1 MPRRVIPGSI
11 TKPYEKREG
20 DFSPNLVGNQSTNG
34 NSFFTFGNF
43 SLTTNNS
50 DITGEFLNTGEF
62 SDIITLD
69 SLQITEEDSKEINKQ
84 TNNLEVK
91 LKTNPNKLQDY
102 VYFSDARKFIE
113 TEVVDILNK
122 WKGGLY
128 IQFSY
133 INDTVT
139 DFTYNS
145 DKNTSYF
152 TISKN
157 ILINPFNI
165 VTDNIPEL
173 ATKQNDISFIQN
185 AFKNYQITNEY
196 GNYAIISYTG
206 NTETDDYIK
215 LETEGLAWPTL
226 ISSATTSGSFEYY
239 LKPNNN
245 ILDKLFFS
253 KLSPF
258 QEQLLNQESLPKKY
272 TISLSKQSD
281 TAFGQPVSSLEKFTW
296 PTSDDYNLAYDGRD
310 YGQYIEKLF
319 RFAAYFDSEITNVMV
334 RRLVAKAIFE
344 FDTPGDGTNPK
355 SGQKMDKLMK
365 IWGREYDKIKTY
377 IDSISFANVITY
389 DGIENTPDELI
400 KLMASNLGFD
410 TIQSFSDNNL
420 LKFFQKTQGGV
431 FNKQQT
437 NMSLSEMDREFWR
450 RLVINAWWLFK
461 SKGTRKVI
469 EFFLNFFNI
478 NECLVTFDEI
488 VYVAENKL
496 NYPALIRDLLNYYGF
511 IPPDETIASD
521 VDGFPKILPN
531 TNNYYFQLNGFW
543 YDGGVEPN
551 TKPDLKGNNPHFG
564 PYDFGKAYFEKYTCL
579 ITNFEP
585 IDEIVNLNALEFNY
599 FTDYSLGT
607 VEGTGQVIVEGN
619 NIEATTNIGVGN
631 ILNSYNPFYAETMNQ
646 NGRIG
651 SGVAL
656 NAGLSDETSNNGLS
670 SFHINFISGD
680 RTELECLTDN
690 CPDIQLSDSNNP
702 TSGLITYVEQNGIEY
717 VLEDEECCQFFGF
730 NNYFNT
736 NDGTTPC
743 YWCPPFDA
751 ISIVPFNNGDEIV
764 NILVIIKP
772 DGTYET
778 PTEACCTLRNGE
790 WITPE
795 SIGSNNELILGKP
808 YCKSGNAGGPLDP
821 ETNEDVG

>member
-1 MPRRVIPGSI
+1 MPRKVIPGSI
-11 TKPYEKREG
+11 TKPYEKGEG
-20 DFSPNLVGNQSTNG
+20 DFSPNLVGNQSTGG

-43 SLTTNNS
+43 SLTTNSGNV
-50 DITGEFLNTGEF
+50 TGEFLNTGEF
-62 SDIITLD
+62 SDVITLD
-69 SLQITEEDSKEINKQ
+69 TLQITEVDSKEISEQ
-84 TNNLEVK
+84 TNNLEVR
-91 LKTNPNKLQDY
+91 LKTNPNKLNDY

-122 WKGGLY
+122 WKGGIY
-128 IQFSY
+128 ISFSY

-139 DFTYNS
+139 DFHYNP

-157 ILINPFNI
+157 IIINPYNI
-165 VTDNIPEL
+165 VTENVPEL
-173 ATKQNDISFIQN
+173 TTKQNDISFIQN

-196 GNYAIISYTG
+196 GDYDVIAYTG
-206 NTETDDYIK
+206 NTVSDDYIR
-215 LETEGLAWPTL
+215 LETKGLAWPTL
-226 ISSATTSGSFEYY
+226 ASSGLTSGTFEYY
-239 LKPNNN
+239 LKPNDN
-245 ILDKLFFS
+245 ILDKIFFS

-258 QEQLLNQESLPKKY
+258 QTQLLNKNSLPKKY
-272 TISLSKQSD
+272 TISLSKQSE
-281 TAFGQPVSSLEKFTW
+281 TAFGQPVNALESFTW

-310 YGQYIEKLF
+310 YGQYIEKLL
-319 RFAAYFDSEITNVMV
+319 RFGAYFDSEITNIMV
-334 RRLVAKAIFE
+334 RKLVAKAIFE
-344 FDTPGDGTNPK
+344 FDTPGDGTNPN
-355 SGQKMDKLMK
+355 SGQKMSKLVK
-365 IWGREYDKIKTY
+365 IWGREFDKIKTY
-377 IDSISFANVITY
+377 IDSISFANVLTY

-420 LKFFQKTQGGV
+420 IKFYQQTSGGV
-431 FNKQQT
+431 FNEQQT
-437 NMSLSEMDREFWR
+437 NMSLSEMDKEFWR

-496 NYPALIRDLLNYYGF
+496 NYPELVRLLLGYYGF
-511 IPPDETIASD
+511 LPPDETIASD
-521 VDGFPKILPN
+521 SDGYPKILPN

-551 TKPDLKGNNPHFG
+551 TKPDMKGNNPHFG

-579 ITNFEP
+579 INNFEP
-585 IDEIVNLNALEFNY
+585 VNQIVDLNLLEFNY

-619 NIEATTNIGVGN
+619 NVNSTTNTEVGN
-631 ILNSYNPFYAETMNQ
+631 TLTDYNPFYAEVMNQ
-646 NGRIG
+646 NSRIENAI
-651 SGVAL
+651 AL

-680 RTELECLTDN
+680 RTELDCLTDN
-690 CPDIQLSDSNNP
+690 CPDNIQFESN
-702 TSGLITYVEQNGIEY
+702 GLITYVEQNGIEY
-717 VLEDEECCQFFGF
+717 TLEDEDCCNFSGY
-730 NNYFNT
+730 NNYFNI

-743 YWCPPFDA
+743 YWCPPLDVFVEQETATDT
-751 ISIVPFNNGDEIV
+751 ILLILNPNGV
-764 NILVIIKP
+764 L
-772 DGTYET
+772 ET
-778 PTEACCTLRNGE
+778 PLESCCIIRGGN
-790 WITPE
+790 WFTPT
-795 SIGSNNELILGKP
+795 STGPNNEIIFGKP
-808 YCKSGNAGGPLDP
+808 YCQKINP
-821 ETNEDVG
+821 ELEPEENEEVG